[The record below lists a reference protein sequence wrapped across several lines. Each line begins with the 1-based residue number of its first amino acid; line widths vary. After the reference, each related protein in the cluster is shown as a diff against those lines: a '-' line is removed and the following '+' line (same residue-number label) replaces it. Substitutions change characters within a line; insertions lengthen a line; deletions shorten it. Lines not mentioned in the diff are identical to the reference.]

1 MMTLRFRLLAV
12 FGFLFILT
20 IGLSGLGLF
29 GISKS
34 NDGLKTVYEDRTVAL
49 EQVSRIDRIL
59 VADRLAMTNA
69 LLTPASAKEEIAQVE
84 KNKLELD
91 RVWKQYMA
99 TYLTPEETV
108 LANKFQ
114 ADHAAWLQNFLLP
127 EVDALNAGDQERAK
141 SLHESGNIFVE
152 QVYTDIR
159 KLRQLQV
166 DVAKSEYELATAR
179 YSKLQFVM
187 VLTIVVGA
195 ALATLSVVMLIR
207 GVYRDL
213 GGEPDYAATVVH
225 QIAAHDLTQTIEID
239 PDDKHSLLFAMK
251 HMQSNLIH
259 SLRNIAQ
266 SSDTIAHA
274 TREIATGNLDL
285 SGRTEE
291 QASALE
297 ETSSS
302 TESMATT
309 IKNNASLAKD
319 ATAQAEAA
327 SVIARQGGQLV
338 SQVVTTMNSIHVSAQ
353 KIADINGVIDGIA
366 FQTNI
371 LALNAAVEAARAG
384 EQGRGFAVVATEVR
398 NLAQRSASAAKE
410 IKNLIDHSVSQVE
423 NGTKLVDQTGATMQE
438 IVDSIQRV
446 AQMQARINQA
456 SSEQSNEIEQMNA
469 AISQVD
475 SITQQNAA
483 LVEEAAAASASLEDQ
498 AQSLLATVH
507 SFILPACAD
516 LDESPSLTVLS
527 RHASESQIMSL
538 ESDAKLALSAP
549 RRVA

>member
-1 MMTLRFRLLAV
+1 MTLRFRLLVV

-20 IGLSGLGLF
+20 IGLSGIGLF

-49 EQVSRIDRIL
+49 EQVSRIDRLL

-69 LLTPASAKEEIAQVE
+69 LLMPASAKEEIAQVE
-84 KNKLELD
+84 KNKSEID
-91 RVWKQYMA
+91 HVWQQYMA
-99 TYLTPEETV
+99 TYLTPEESV
-108 LANKFQ
+108 LAEKFQ
-114 ADHAAWLQNFLLP
+114 SDHSAWTQNFLQP
-127 EVDALNAGDQERAK
+127 EINALSAGDQERAR
-141 SLHESGNIFVE
+141 SLHENGSAFIE

-179 YSKLQFVM
+179 YNTLQFVM
-187 VLTIVVGA
+187 ILTIVIGA
-195 ALATLSVVMLIR
+195 ALATLSVVILIR

-213 GGEPDYAATVVH
+213 GGEPDYAASVVH
-225 QIAAHDLTQTIEID
+225 QIAAHDLTQTIDID

-259 SLRNIAQ
+259 SLRSIAQ
-266 SSDTIAHA
+266 SSDAIATA

-309 IKNNASLAKD
+309 INHNAKMAKD

-327 SVIARQGGQLV
+327 SVIAQHGGQLV

-423 NGTKLVDQTGATMQE
+423 SGARLVDQTGATMQE
-438 IVDSIQRV
+438 IVESIQRV
-446 AQMQARINQA
+446 AHMQAQINHA
-456 SSEQSNEIEQMNA
+456 SSEQSAEIEQINA

-498 AQSLLATVH
+498 AQNLLATVN
-507 SFILPACAD
+507 SFALPACEVEE
-516 LDESPSLTVLS
+516 ESPRLAVLS
-527 RHASESQIMSL
+527 RHLTESQAMPVEL
-538 ESDAKLALSAP
+538 NTQLALSAP

>member
-1 MMTLRFRLLAV
+1 MMTLRFRLLVV
-12 FGFLFILT
+12 FGFLFILA
-20 IGLSGLGLF
+20 ISLSVVGLF

-49 EQVSRIDRIL
+49 EQVSRIDRLL
-59 VADRLAMTNA
+59 VANRLAMTNA
-69 LLTPASAKEEIAQVE
+69 LLVPASAKEHIALVE
-84 KNKLELD
+84 KNNVELSQ
-91 RVWKQYMA
+91 VWKAYMA
-99 TYLTPEETV
+99 TYLTPEETL
-108 LANKFQ
+108 LAEKFQ
-114 ADHAAWLQNFLLP
+114 SDHAVWLQDYLLP
-127 EVDALNAGDQERAK
+127 QLKALLADDQEQARARYD
-141 SLHESGNIFVE
+141 SGANFVE

-179 YSKLQFVM
+179 YAKLKFSM
-187 VLTIVVGA
+187 LLMIALGA
-195 ALATLSVVMLIR
+195 ALSVVSIVILIR
-207 GVYRDL
+207 QVYRDL
-213 GGEPDYAATVVH
+213 GGEPSYAASVVH
-225 QIAAHDLTQTIEID
+225 QIAAHDLTQHIEID

-259 SLRNIAQ
+259 SLRSIAH

-309 IKNNASLAKD
+309 INQNAKMAKE
-319 ATAQAEAA
+319 ATAQAQAA
-327 SVIARQGGQLV
+327 SVIAQHGGELV

-423 NGTKLVDQTGATMQE
+423 NGARLVDQTGKTMQE
-438 IVDSIQRV
+438 IVESIQAV
-446 AQMQARINQA
+446 AHTQAQINQA
-456 SSEQSNEIEQMNA
+456 SSEQSAEIEQINA

-475 SITQQNAA
+475 HITQQNAA
-483 LVEEAAAASASLEDQ
+483 LVEEAAAASASLQDQ
-498 AQSLLATVH
+498 AQNLLATVT
-507 SFILPACAD
+507 SFVLPVKD
-516 LDESPSLTVLS
+516 DEEEHPHLVVQ
-527 RHASESQIMSL
+527 SQPAWSL
-538 ESDAKLALSAP
+538 EAGAKLALNAP

>member
-1 MMTLRFRLLAV
+1 MMTLRFRLLVV
-12 FGFLFILT
+12 FGFLFILA
-20 IGLSGLGLF
+20 ISLSAVGLY

-49 EQVSRIDRIL
+49 EQVSRIDRLL
-59 VADRLAMTNA
+59 VANRLAMTNA
-69 LLTPASAKEEIAQVE
+69 LLAPASAKEQIALVE
-84 KNKLELD
+84 KNNVELNQ
-91 RVWKQYMA
+91 VWKDYMA
-99 TYLTPEETV
+99 TYLTPEETL
-108 LANKFQ
+108 LAQKFQ
-114 ADHAAWLQNFLLP
+114 TDHQAWLQDFLLP
-127 EVDALNAGDQERAK
+127 QIAALQAVDQDQARARHD
-141 SLHESGNIFVE
+141 SASGFVE

-166 DVAKSEYELATAR
+166 DVAKSEYELATTR
-179 YSKLQFVM
+179 YAKLKFAM
-187 VLTIVVGA
+187 LLMIVLG
-195 ALATLSVVMLIR
+195 ATLAAVSVVMLIR

-213 GGEPDYAATVVH
+213 GGEPDYAASVVH
-225 QIAAHDLTQTIEID
+225 QIAAHDLTQNIEIA
-239 PDDKHSLLFAMK
+239 PDDHHSLLFAMK

-259 SLRNIAQ
+259 SLRSISQ
-266 SSDTIAHA
+266 SSDTIANA

-309 IKNNASLAKD
+309 INHNAKMAKE
-319 ATAQAEAA
+319 ATAQAQAA
-327 SVIARQGGQLV
+327 SVIAQHGGELV
-338 SQVVTTMNSIHVSAQ
+338 SQVVSTMNSIHVSAQ

-410 IKNLIDHSVSQVE
+410 IKTLIDHSVSQVE
-423 NGTKLVDQTGATMQE
+423 SGARLVDQTGTTMQE
-438 IVDSIQRV
+438 IVESIQRV
-446 AQMQARINQA
+446 AQMQAQINQA
-456 SSEQSNEIEQMNA
+456 SAEQSAEIEQINA

-483 LVEEAAAASASLEDQ
+483 LVEEAAAASASLQDQ
-498 AQSLLATVH
+498 AQNLLTTVM
-507 SFILPACAD
+507 SFALPAGDGEDGHPHLLIQKQQAW
-516 LDESPSLTVLS
+516 
-527 RHASESQIMSL
+527 SL
-538 ESDAKLALSAP
+538 ETEEMLALNAP